1 MKTLIPRYILREIA
15 APFVLILFILTFV
28 LLMGKILQIMDMM
41 VNKGIRVFDIVQ
53 LVFYLMPSLL
63 AFTLPISLLISILVG
78 LGRLSSDNEILIF
91 KASGLSLYAYLVP
104 VGLLSLI
111 VFILTLTTTVFL
123 VPFGNASTK
132 HLLFTIAQQKASVG
146 IQEKVFND
154 DFSGLL
160 LYADRIPVHG
170 NTMEGVIVYD
180 HRLTGEPSTIVA
192 QRAYL
197 VSDPRTQAV
206 TLRLENGSTHMV
218 DLRQKSYR
226 LLSFRNYDV
235 NLDIAAALQSDRDK
249 KAEKEM
255 TLGELLSRARGLDM
269 KSRAAREL
277 IIELHQRLTIPVSCL
292 VFGLLA
298 IPLGIRAQRTVRSRG
313 FTTGLAVVVLYYL
326 LQLGGEALVETGRLA
341 PVVGT
346 WAPNV
351 LFGTAALYLF
361 IRAAREETLL
371 LRQWADRLASAIARN
386 RKRSCTP

>member
-41 VNKGIRVFDIVQ
+41 VNKGIRVFDIAQ

-91 KASGLSLYAYLVP
+91 KSSGLSLYSYLVP

-111 VFILTLTTTVFL
+111 VFILTLITTVFL
-123 VPFGNASTK
+123 VPYGNASTK
-132 HLLFTIAQQKASVG
+132 YLLFTIAQQKASVG
-146 IQEKVFND
+146 IREKVFND

-170 NTMEGVIVYD
+170 NAMEGVIVYD
-180 HRLTGEPSTIVA
+180 HRMTDEPSTIVA

-197 VSDPRTQAV
+197 VSDPDTRAIA
-206 TLRLENGSTHMV
+206 LRLEDGSTHMV

-226 LLSFRNYDV
+226 LLSFRSYDV
-235 NLDIAAALQSDRDK
+235 NLNIAAALQSDRDK

-255 TLGELLSRARGLDM
+255 TLGELRRQVRGLDM
-269 KSRAAREL
+269 KSKAAREL
-277 IIELHQRLTIPVSCL
+277 IIELHQRLTIPISCL
-292 VFGLLA
+292 IFGILA
-298 IPLGIRAQRTVRSRG
+298 IPLGIRAQRTVKSRG
-313 FTTGLAVVVLYYL
+313 FTTGLTVVVLYYL
-326 LQLGGEALVETGRLA
+326 LQLGGEALVATGYLA
-341 PVVGT
+341 PVIGIWT
-346 WAPNV
+346 PNV

-361 IRAAREETLL
+361 IRAAREEPLL
-371 LRQWADRLASAIARN
+371 LRQWIDRLSSAIGRN
-386 RKRSCTP
+386 RKRSCAP

>member
-41 VNKGIRVFDIVQ
+41 VNKGIRVFDIAQ
-53 LVFYLMPSLL
+53 LVFFLMPSLL

-78 LGRLSSDNEILIF
+78 LGRLSSDSEILIF
-91 KASGLSLYAYLVP
+91 KASGLSLYSYLVP

-111 VFILTLTTTVFL
+111 VCILTLITTVFL

-132 HLLFTIAQQKASVG
+132 HLLFAIAQQKASIG

-180 HRLTGEPSTIVA
+180 HRMTGEPSTIVA

-197 VSDPRTQAV
+197 VSDPDTRAV
-206 TLRLENGSTHMV
+206 TLRLEDGSTHMV

-226 LLSFRNYDV
+226 LMSFRSYDV
-235 NLDIAAALQSDRDK
+235 NLNISAALQSDRDK

-255 TLGELLSRARGLDM
+255 TLGELRHQVSGLDM
-269 KSRAAREL
+269 KSKAAREL

-292 VFGLLA
+292 VFGILA
-298 IPLGIRAQRTVRSRG
+298 IPLGIRAQRTVKSRG
-313 FTTGLAVVVLYYL
+313 FTTGLTVVVLYYL
-326 LQLGGEALVETGRLA
+326 LQLGGEALVETGYLA
-341 PVVGT
+341 PVVGI
-346 WAPNV
+346 W
-351 LFGTAALYLF
+351 
-361 IRAAREETLL
+361 
-371 LRQWADRLASAIARN
+371 S
-386 RKRSCTP
+386 

>member
-15 APFVLILFILTFV
+15 ASFVLILFILTFV
-28 LLMGKILQIMDMM
+28 LLMGKILQIMDML
-41 VNKGIRVFDIVQ
+41 VNKGIRVFDIAQ

-91 KASGLSLYAYLVP
+91 KSSGLSLYSYLVP

-111 VFILTLTTTVFL
+111 VFILTLITTVFL
-123 VPFGNASTK
+123 VPYGNASTK

-146 IQEKVFND
+146 IREKVFND

-170 NTMEGVIVYD
+170 NAMEGVIVYD
-180 HRLTGEPSTIVA
+180 HRMTGEPSTIVA

-197 VSDPRTQAV
+197 VSDPDTRAIA
-206 TLRLENGSTHMV
+206 LRLEDGSTHMV

-226 LLSFRNYDV
+226 LLSFRSYDV
-235 NLDIAAALQSDRDK
+235 NLNIAAALQSDRDK

-255 TLGELLSRARGLDM
+255 TLGELRRQVRGLDM
-269 KSRAAREL
+269 KSKAAREL
-277 IIELHQRLTIPVSCL
+277 IIELHQRLTIPISCL
-292 VFGLLA
+292 IFGILA
-298 IPLGIRAQRTVRSRG
+298 IPLGIRAQRTVKSRG
-313 FTTGLAVVVLYYL
+313 FTTGLTVVVLYYL
-326 LQLGGEALVETGRLA
+326 LQLGGEALVETGYLA
-341 PVVGT
+341 PVIGIWT
-346 WAPNV
+346 PNV

-361 IRAAREETLL
+361 IRAAREEPLL
-371 LRQWADRLASAIARN
+371 LRQWIDRLSSAIGRN

>member
-41 VNKGIRVFDIVQ
+41 VNKGIRVFDIAQ
-53 LVFYLMPSLL
+53 LVFFLMPSLL

-78 LGRLSSDNEILIF
+78 LGRLSSDSEILIF
-91 KASGLSLYAYLVP
+91 KASGLSLYSYLVP

-111 VFILTLTTTVFL
+111 VCILTLITTVFL

-132 HLLFTIAQQKASVG
+132 HLLFAIAQQKASIG

-180 HRLTGEPSTIVA
+180 HRMTGEPSTIVA

-197 VSDPRTQAV
+197 VSDPDTRAV
-206 TLRLENGSTHMV
+206 TLRLEDGSTHMV

-226 LLSFRNYDV
+226 LMSFRSYDV
-235 NLDIAAALQSDRDK
+235 NLNISAALQSDRDK

-255 TLGELLSRARGLDM
+255 TLGELRHQVSGLDM
-269 KSRAAREL
+269 KSKAAREL

-292 VFGLLA
+292 VFGILA
-298 IPLGIRAQRTVRSRG
+298 IPLGIRAQRTVKSRG
-313 FTTGLAVVVLYYL
+313 FTTGLTVVVLYYL
-326 LQLGGEALVETGRLA
+326 LQLGGEALVETGYLA
-341 PVVGT
+341 PVVGI
-346 WAPNV
+346 WSPNV
-351 LFGTAALYLF
+351 LFGSAALYLF
-361 IRAAREETLL
+361 IRTAREEPLL
-371 LRQWADRLASAIARN
+371 PRQWTDRLSSSINRN